1 MGTRVLVA
9 EDNQANAT
17 LFRRALADIDC
28 DVTHVLDGNEAL
40 ELLARESFDVLVT
53 DWMMPHMDGIELI
66 QRMRAT
72 IKPVPLTIMVTAVDS
87 AEARERALDAGAD
100 DYMAK
105 PIDVRG
111 LQTMLQ
117 DGLARLHHTG
127 PIKLPPLRVPQV
139 DARPD
144 FPCVAIGSSTGGPQE
159 IPVALKGI
167 PSNAPASFFLVQ
179 HAPDWALRAFAGRLD
194 AEISLHVELAE
205 AGVRPKPGHLYVA
218 RGDRHLAIGRRNF
231 RLKIEE
237 GPKGSFVRPS
247 ADWLFR
253 SVAAAY
259 GEYCIGVILTGLGR
273 NGTLGSAHIGAAG
286 GTVIAEDPAT
296 ASMPFMPR
304 SAVEMGVAKEI
315 APLNAISRA
324 IMEHVLRLNELLRW
338 RRAA

>member
-179 HAPDWALRAFAGRLD
+179 HAPDWAL
-194 AEISLHVELAE
+194 
-205 AGVRPKPGHLYVA
+205 VRPKPGHLYVA

-237 GPKGSFVRPS
+237 GPKESFVRPS